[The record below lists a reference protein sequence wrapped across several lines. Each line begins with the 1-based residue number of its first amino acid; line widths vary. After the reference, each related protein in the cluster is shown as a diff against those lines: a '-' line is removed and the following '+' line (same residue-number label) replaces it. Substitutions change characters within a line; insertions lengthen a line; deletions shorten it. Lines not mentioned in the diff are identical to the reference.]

1 MTNQETNSELGN
13 LLHRNYPEYDKL
25 FRDEFCNDLLRSSF
39 EPRDEGTFSAKTQAA
54 IFDDARVVSATLPV
68 GVIVRNAKL
77 ASSETASLVALN
89 VVRGQAKLTCDGR
102 AIMID
107 PLSVAVVH
115 ADCPFQL
122 EILPG
127 LAETTISWIE
137 LASVADLRSLI
148 RSKAVAVS
156 SNALSEYIT
165 FFVEFFLKYGHGDI
179 SRFLDLSIRQSIVEM
194 LRAFLRDQVA
204 REDGGN
210 KARLANEII
219 DYIKQNLEAHD
230 LGAAKISRNFNI
242 SQRKLYKIFE
252 DSGLSLRDTI
262 LHYRL
267 EAARKELASATEKK
281 IINIAFDSGFNDVST
296 FYRNFKRKYGYS
308 PRHTP

>member
-1 MTNQETNSELGN
+1 MTNQEITSEVGRVLD
-13 LLHRNYPEYDKL
+13 RSYSEYDRP
-25 FRDEFCNDLLRSSF
+25 FREEFCNDQLRSTF
-39 EPRDEGTFSAKTQAA
+39 EVYQGRPFSAKTQVAL
-54 IFDDARVVSATLPV
+54 FDDARVISATLTP
-68 GVIVRNAKL
+68 GTLTRNARL
-77 ASSETASLVALN
+77 VSAETTSLIAIN
-89 VVRGQAKLTCDGR
+89 VHRGQAKLTCDGR
-102 AIMID
+102 SMTID

-115 ADCPFQL
+115 ADTPFQL
-122 EILPG
+122 DILPVG
-127 LAETTISWIE
+127 ESTTISWVE
-137 LASVADLRSLI
+137 LSSVSDLRSLI
-148 RSKAVAVS
+148 RNKFVMVS
-156 SNALSEYIT
+156 SNALSEYIS
-165 FFVEFFLKYGHGDI
+165 FFVDFFIKYANGEI
-179 SRFLDLSIRQSIVEM
+179 SRYLDLSIRQSIVEM

-204 REDGGN
+204 REDGTN

-219 DYIKQNLEAHD
+219 DYIKTNLELHD
-230 LGAAKISRNFNI
+230 LGAAKISRNFNV

-267 EAARKELASATEKK
+267 EAARKELASTVEKK

>member
-1 MTNQETNSELGN
+1 MINQETNSDLEKLIQ
-13 LLHRNYPEYDKL
+13 RNYTEYDKL

-39 EPRDEGTFSAKTQAA
+39 EPKEEGRFSAKTQAA
-54 IFDDARVVSATLPV
+54 IFDDARVVSATLPS

-77 ASSETASLVALN
+77 ASTEIASLIAIN

-102 AIMID
+102 MMMID

-127 LAETTISWIE
+127 TVETTISWIE
-137 LASVADLRSLI
+137 LSNVADLRSLI

-156 SNALSEYIT
+156 SNALSEYVT

-242 SQRKLYKIFE
+242 SQRKLYKMFE

>member
-1 MTNQETNSELGN
+1 MTNQETISELGRIIN
-13 LLHRNYPEYDKL
+13 GNYSEYDKP

-39 EPRDEGTFSAKTQAA
+39 EPQEEGRFSAKTQAA
-54 IFDDARVVSATLPV
+54 IFDDGRVISATLTP
-68 GVIVRNAKL
+68 GVISRNAKL
-77 ASSETASLVALN
+77 VSSEATNLIAIS
-89 VVRGQAKLTCDGR
+89 VVRGQARLTCDGR
-102 AIMID
+102 MIMID

-115 ADCPFQL
+115 ADCPFNL

-127 LAETTISWIE
+127 TEETTISWIE
-137 LASVADLRSLI
+137 LASVVDLRSMI
-148 RSKAVAVS
+148 RSKSVTVS
-156 SNALSEYIT
+156 SNALSEYMS
-165 FFVEFFLKYGHGDI
+165 FFVEFFLKYSHGEI
-179 SRFLDLSIRQSIVEM
+179 SRYLDLSIRQSIVEM

-219 DYIKQNLEAHD
+219 DYIKQNLESHD

-267 EAARKELASATEKK
+267 EAARKELASTTEKK

>member
-13 LLHRNYPEYDKL
+13 LIRRNYTEYDKL

-39 EPRDEGTFSAKTQAA
+39 EPQEEGRFSAKTQAA
-54 IFDDARVVSATLPV
+54 IFDDARVVSATLPA
-68 GVIVRNAKL
+68 GVIARNAKL
-77 ASSETASLVALN
+77 ASSEAASLVAIN
-89 VVRGQAKLTCDGR
+89 VVRGQTKLTCEGR
-102 AIMID
+102 VTMID

-127 LAETTISWIE
+127 TVETTISWIE

-148 RSKAVAVS
+148 RTKAVAVS
-156 SNALSEYIT
+156 SNALSEYIS

>member
-1 MTNQETNSELGN
+1 MTNQETISELGRIIN
-13 LLHRNYPEYDKL
+13 RNYSEYDKP

-39 EPRDEGTFSAKTQAA
+39 EPQEEGRFSAKTQAA
-54 IFDDARVVSATLPV
+54 IFDDGRVISATLPA
-68 GVIVRNAKL
+68 GIIRRNAKL
-77 ASSETASLVALN
+77 VSSEATNLIAIN
-89 VVRGQAKLTCDGR
+89 VVRGQARLTCDGR
-102 AIMID
+102 MMMID

-115 ADCPFQL
+115 ADCPFNL

-127 LAETTISWIE
+127 AEETTISWIE
-137 LASVADLRSLI
+137 LASVVDLRSMI
-148 RSKAVAVS
+148 RSKSVTVS
-156 SNALSEYIT
+156 SNALSEYMS
-165 FFVEFFLKYGHGDI
+165 FFVEFFLKYGHGEI
-179 SRFLDLSIRQSIVEM
+179 SRYLDLSILSER
-194 LRAFLRDQVA
+194 RRNVA
-204 REDGGN
+204 CLPAGSGCPQDGGN

-219 DYIKQNLEAHD
+219 DYIKQNLESHD

-267 EAARKELASATEKK
+267 EAARKELASTTEKK